1 MNEEIINPEIIE
13 SMGISIPA
21 WEEVQCIIGRIP
33 TIEELSTLLA
43 MWESNGKQQSFYGW
57 LKGQKHVASKNEYLY
72 DQTDEIHQTIKEPRV
87 KDCLD
92 IAHELYGKDNNTLH
106 SEESIQ
112 FKNNGDLIYMVGK
125 VASDFLESKYAQ
137 KHLHISTNH
146 LVFESEDEDWE
157 YSQMILQA
165 LLENQIIRNICDIR
179 NGGLFEALL
188 TATRS
193 RKSIGFDILTCREVR
208 LDAFLFG
215 EKKGRNIVSLE
226 ESNDDTF
233 LEKLDESGIDCCFLG
248 RTTKGR
254 IVVDGM
260 DFGDR
265 KEFH

>member
-1 MNEEIINPEIIE
+1 
-13 SMGISIPA
+13 
-21 WEEVQCIIGRIP
+21 
-33 TIEELSTLLA
+33 
-43 MWESNGKQQSFYGW
+43 
-57 LKGQKHVASKNEYLY
+57 
-72 DQTDEIHQTIKEPRV
+72 
-87 KDCLD
+87 
-92 IAHELYGKDNNTLH
+92 
-106 SEESIQ
+106 
-112 FKNNGDLIYMVGK
+112 MVGK

-146 LVFESEDEDWE
+146 LVFDSEDEDWE

-165 LLENQIIRNICDIR
+165 LLENQIIKNICDIR

-233 LEKLDESGIDCCFLG
+233 LEKLDEAGIDCCFLG